1 MCVEG
6 EFFCLLRAYL
16 LLMVCEGE
24 LFAGVG
30 LALVYDVEGFDDCGV
45 FLVEVDEIVFHLACV
60 VDDSSVDG
68 ATE

>member
-1 MCVEG
+1 
-6 EFFCLLRAYL
+6 
-16 LLMVCEGE
+16 MVCEGD